1 MESGI
6 ERFTNKGIIF
16 YEKEGQSLKTKIT
29 GDYLT
34 LDIECT
40 NRIRVY
46 TELLDINSPKIWVDG
61 QLEFSGAEC
70 LRTYGTE
77 KGVCGIGAV
86 SPTTTNNA
94 NIAGV
99 SVNFRV
105 KKNSVPS
112 SVTLTATSW
121 TTEPNYAN
129 ITEDGF
135 WLYVKTPPTG
145 SIFVG
150 GYYYWRGYYQ
160 C

>member
-1 MESGI
+1 MV
-6 ERFTNKGIIF
+6 
-16 YEKEGQSLKTKIT
+16 SLQDTRIVGT
-29 GDYLT
+29 YLT
-34 LDIECT
+34 LDITCN
-40 NRIRVY
+40 NRIRMY
-46 TELLDINSPKIWVDG
+46 TDLLDINSPKIWIDG
-61 QLEFSGAEC
+61 EMQFSGAEAT
-70 LRTYGTE
+70 RTSGTE
-77 KGVCGIGAV
+77 KGFCGIGAV

-99 SVNFRV
+99 AVNFRV
-105 KKNSVPS
+105 KKTYIPS

-121 TTEPNYAN
+121 TTEPNYTN

-135 WLYVKTPPTG
+135 WLYVKTTPTG